1 MSEKI
6 FETGTV
12 ISKKDELLEIALLG
26 SENCKECAANIYCK
40 PLDNDTKTVTV
51 KDTLGCKVGDTVQF
65 AIEGKNLLSASLKI
79 YGFPL
84 VLLVGVVIIFNA
96 ILEGNPKKEFY
107 SILIALISMVIYYFI
122 FFLTSKNK
130 GTNEAD
136 IPITTSILINKND

>member
-1 MSEKI
+1 MAEKI

-12 ISKKDELLEIALLG
+12 ISKKSELLEILLSG
-26 SENCKECAANIYCK
+26 SEHCKECAANIYCK
-40 PLDNDTKTVTV
+40 PLDKDAKTVTV

-84 VLLVGVVIIFNA
+84 LLLVGIVLLFND

-122 FFLTSKNK
+122 FFLTSSKESAHQN
-130 GTNEAD
+130 NLPE
-136 IPITTSILINKND
+136 TTSILKN